1 LRKAEVIM
9 DNEITILLMEKKSS
23 DGHIRK
29 LLADGFANA
38 TFTIENAAGTEEAA
52 ELVSKK
58 RFDIVLLET
67 DVSEKGYADII
78 KSIRDIEPYIP
89 FIIITGLEDEEAGL
103 QAIKNG
109 ADDYVVRGKIFKDV
123 LARSIGY
130 AIERKREQKQNEQ
143 RLSSLISKLES
154 SNKELKDFAYIVSH
168 DLKAP
173 LRGIKTL
180 AEWLTADYA
189 DKLDENGREQLKL
202 LQSRVGRM
210 HNLIEGVLQY
220 SRIGRLKEK
229 PVQVNLNELL
239 SEIIATIAPSENIE
253 IVVQADLPTIL
264 CEQPRI
270 TQLFQNLL
278 DNAVKFMD
286 KPKGYIKVGCVEEDG
301 FWKFSVADNGP
312 GIEEKNFERIF
323 QIFQTLKARDEFEST
338 GIGLTIVKK
347 VVELEGG
354 KIWVESEVGN
364 GTTFF
369 FTLPCSLNLV
379 KNETQYM
386 TLSSSQG

>member
-1 LRKAEVIM
+1 M
-9 DNEITILLMEKKSS
+9 DNEITVLLVEKKSS

-38 TFTIENAAGTEEAA
+38 IFTIENAAGTEEAA

-67 DVSEKGYADII
+67 DVCEKGYADVI

-89 FIIITGLEDEEAGL
+89 FIIITGSEDEDAGL

-109 ADDYVVRGKIFKDV
+109 ADDYVIRGKIFKDV
-123 LARSIGY
+123 LARSIRY

-180 AEWLTADYA
+180 TEWLSADYA
-189 DKLDENGREQLKL
+189 DKLDENGREQIKL

-210 HNLIEGVLQY
+210 HNLIEGVLKY
-220 SRIGRLKEK
+220 SRIGRLKEE

-239 SEIIATIAPSENIE
+239 SEIIETIAPSENIE
-253 IVVQADLPTIL
+253 IEVQTDLPTIL

-278 DNAVKFMD
+278 DNAIKFMD
-286 KPKGYIKVGCVEEDG
+286 KPKGHIKVGCAEENG

-347 VVELEGG
+347 VVEIYGG
-354 KIWVESEVGN
+354 RIWVESEVGK
-364 GTTFF
+364 GSIFL
-369 FTLPCSLNLV
+369 FTLPKKESEIINDEKLKTAVTC
-379 KNETQYM
+379 
-386 TLSSSQG
+386 